1 MVRTL
6 AKHIGKYRT
15 ASILSVLSVLGEA
28 GMDILIP
35 FVMAKLID
43 QGISRGDLGA
53 VYRYGLMML
62 LCAVMALVFG
72 IAGGRFASRASSG
85 FASNLR
91 DAMYVS
97 IQNYSFS
104 NIDKYS
110 TAGLITRLTTDVT
123 NVQNAY
129 QMMIRMMMRSP
140 AMLILALCM
149 TISISPRLS
158 LIFLGAAAFL
168 GCALTF
174 ILKHATS
181 AFSRVFVKYD
191 DLNSS
196 VQENVTGIR
205 VVKSFVREDYEIGR
219 FNAAIEEIY
228 RLFVRAESF
237 IVCNFPVM
245 MLTVYTCIIAI
256 SWNGAHEIVAGR
268 LTTGE
273 LTSLFSYTMNILIS
287 LMFLSMAFVMIS
299 MSLASGRR
307 IAEVLNEIPSVRS
320 PKDPVMEVKDGSVD
334 FCNVSFSYG
343 KRRVPVD
350 WDNPEAVKRYHEKQ
364 KLKEAVR
371 QGKMTV
377 QEAEKLDPDIRGTG
391 WEKKYVLRDIDLHIR
406 SGETIGILGGT
417 GSSKTSLVS
426 LIPRLYDTSEGEVK
440 VGGRNVREY
449 DLTVLRDAV
458 GMVLQKNTL
467 FSGTI
472 YENLRWGNE
481 NAADEECRE
490 ACVLACADD
499 FISSFPAGYNTR
511 IEQGGINVS
520 GGQRQRLCIARA
532 LLKKPKILILDD
544 STSAVDTATDA
555 SIRKAFREKIPDTTK
570 FIISQRI
577 SGVKDAD
584 RILVLDEG
592 TISGFGT
599 HEELLKT
606 NEIYRSVAEA
616 QAESGGDFDH
626 APGKEA

>member
-511 IEQGGINVS
+511 IEQGGTNVS

-555 SIRKAFREKIPDTTK
+555 SIREAFREKIPDTTK

>member
-511 IEQGGINVS
+511 IEQGGTNVS

-592 TISGFGT
+592 MISGFGT

>member
-256 SWNGAHEIVAGR
+256 S
-268 LTTGE
+268 
-273 LTSLFSYTMNILIS
+273 
-287 LMFLSMAFVMIS
+287 
-299 MSLASGRR
+299 
-307 IAEVLNEIPSVRS
+307 
-320 PKDPVMEVKDGSVD
+320 
-334 FCNVSFSYG
+334 
-343 KRRVPVD
+343 
-350 WDNPEAVKRYHEKQ
+350 
-364 KLKEAVR
+364 
-371 QGKMTV
+371 
-377 QEAEKLDPDIRGTG
+377 
-391 WEKKYVLRDIDLHIR
+391 
-406 SGETIGILGGT
+406 
-417 GSSKTSLVS
+417 
-426 LIPRLYDTSEGEVK
+426 
-440 VGGRNVREY
+440 
-449 DLTVLRDAV
+449 
-458 GMVLQKNTL
+458 
-467 FSGTI
+467 
-472 YENLRWGNE
+472 
-481 NAADEECRE
+481 
-490 ACVLACADD
+490 
-499 FISSFPAGYNTR
+499 
-511 IEQGGINVS
+511 
-520 GGQRQRLCIARA
+520 
-532 LLKKPKILILDD
+532 
-544 STSAVDTATDA
+544 
-555 SIRKAFREKIPDTTK
+555 
-570 FIISQRI
+570 
-577 SGVKDAD
+577 
-584 RILVLDEG
+584 
-592 TISGFGT
+592 
-599 HEELLKT
+599 
-606 NEIYRSVAEA
+606 
-616 QAESGGDFDH
+616 
-626 APGKEA
+626 

>member
-15 ASILSVLSVLGEA
+15 ASVLSILSVLGEA

-53 VYRYGLMML
+53 VYRYGFMMF

-72 IAGGRFASRASSG
+72 IAGGKFASRASSG

-174 ILKHATS
+174 ILTHATS

-219 FNAAIEEIY
+219 FNEAIEEIY

-391 WEKKYVLRDIDLHIR
+391 WEKKYVLRDIDLHIK

-481 NAADEECRE
+481 NATDEECRE
-490 ACVLACADD
+490 ACILACADD
-499 FISSFPAGYNTR
+499 FIRNFPAGYNTR
-511 IEQGGINVS
+511 IEQGGTNVS

-555 SIRKAFREKIPDTTK
+555 AIREAFREKIPDTTK

-592 TISGFGT
+592 TVSGFGT

>member
-15 ASILSVLSVLGEA
+15 ASVLSILSVLGEA

-43 QGISRGDLGA
+43 QGISMGDLNA
-53 VYRYGLMML
+53 VYRYGLLML
-62 LCAVMALVFG
+62 LCAVMALFFG
-72 IAGGRFASRASSG
+72 VAGGRFASRASSG

-174 ILKHATS
+174 ILTHATS

-205 VVKSFVREDYEIGR
+205 VVKSFVREDYEISR
-219 FNAAIEEIY
+219 FNEAIEEIY

-320 PKDPVMEVKDGSVD
+320 PQDPVMEVKDGSVD

-391 WEKKYVLRDIDLHIR
+391 WEKKYVLRDIDLHIK

-481 NAADEECRE
+481 NATDEECRE
-490 ACVLACADD
+490 ACILACADD
-499 FISSFPAGYNTR
+499 FIRSFPAGYNTR
-511 IEQGGINVS
+511 IEQGGTNVS

-555 SIRKAFREKIPDTTK
+555 AIREAFREKIPDTTK

>member
-1 MVRTL
+1 M
-6 AKHIGKYRT
+6 
-15 ASILSVLSVLGEA
+15 LSVLGEA

-35 FVMAKLID
+35 YVMAKLID
-43 QGISRGDLGA
+43 QGIARGDLQA
-53 VYRYGLMML
+53 VYRYGLLML
-62 LCAVMALVFG
+62 LCALMALLFG
-72 IAGGRFASRASSG
+72 VAGGRFASRASSG
-85 FASNLR
+85 FAHNLR

-149 TISISPRLS
+149 TISISPKLS
-158 LIFLGAAAFL
+158 LIFLAAAGFL
-168 GCALTF
+168 GCALTL
-174 ILKHATS
+174 ILMNATK

-191 DLNSS
+191 DLNAS

-205 VVKSFVREDYEIGR
+205 VVKSFVREDYEIGK
-219 FNAAIEEIY
+219 FNEAIEEIY
-228 RLFVRAESF
+228 RLFVKAEGF
-237 IVCNFPVM
+237 IVCNLPVM

-307 IAEVLNEIPSVRS
+307 IAEVLNEIPSVRN
-320 PKDPVMEVKDGSVD
+320 PKDPVTEVKDGSVD

-343 KRRVPVD
+343 KRRTPVD

-377 QEAEKLDPDIRGTG
+377 QEAERLDPDIRGTG
-391 WEKKYVLRDIDLHIR
+391 WEKKYVLRDIDLHIK
-406 SGETIGILGGT
+406 SGETIGIIGGT

-449 DLTVLRDAV
+449 DLTALRDAV

-467 FSGTI
+467 FSGSI

-481 NAADEECRE
+481 NATEEECRE
-490 ACVLACADD
+490 ACVQACADD
-499 FISSFPAGYNTR
+499 FIRSFPEGYNTH
-511 IEQGGINVS
+511 IEQGGANVS

-592 TISGFGT
+592 AISGFGT
-599 HEELLKT
+599 HEELLKS

-616 QAESGGDFDH
+616 QAEGSGDFDQT
-626 APGKEA
+626 PGKEA

>member
-15 ASILSVLSVLGEA
+15 ASVLSILSVLGEA

-43 QGISRGDLGA
+43 QGISMGDLNA
-53 VYRYGLMML
+53 VYRYGLLML
-62 LCAVMALVFG
+62 LCAVMALFFG
-72 IAGGRFASRASSG
+72 VAGGRFASRASSG

-174 ILKHATS
+174 ILTHATS

-205 VVKSFVREDYEIGR
+205 VVKSFVREDYEISR
-219 FNAAIEEIY
+219 FNEAIEEIY

-320 PKDPVMEVKDGSVD
+320 PKDPVMKVKDGSVD

-391 WEKKYVLRDIDLHIR
+391 WEKKYVLRDIDLHIK

-481 NAADEECRE
+481 NATDEECRE
-490 ACVLACADD
+490 ACILACADD
-499 FISSFPAGYNTR
+499 FIRSFPAGYNTR
-511 IEQGGINVS
+511 IEQGGTNVS

-555 SIRKAFREKIPDTTK
+555 AIREAFREKIPDTTK

-592 TISGFGT
+592 TVSGFGT

>member
-43 QGISRGDLGA
+43 QGISMGDLNA

-511 IEQGGINVS
+511 IEQGGTNVS

>member
-1 MVRTL
+1 MIRTL
-6 AKHIGKYRT
+6 SKHIGRYRT
-15 ASILSVLSVLGEA
+15 ASVLSILSVLGEA
-28 GMDILIP
+28 GMDILLP

-43 QGISRGDLGA
+43 EGIARGDLGA
-53 VYRYGLMML
+53 VYRYGALML
-62 LCAVMALVFG
+62 LCAVMALFFG

-104 NIDKYS
+104 NIDKFS

-149 TISISPRLS
+149 TISISPKLS
-158 LIFLGAAAFL
+158 LIFLGAALFL

-174 ILKHATS
+174 ILTHATK

-205 VVKSFVREDYEIGR
+205 VVKSFVREDYEIRR
-219 FNAAIEEIY
+219 FNEAIDEIY
-228 RLFVRAESF
+228 RLFVRAEGF

-256 SWNGAHEIVAGR
+256 SWNGAHEIVAGN

-299 MSLASGRR
+299 MSTASGRR

-320 PKDPVMEVKDGSVD
+320 PENPVNEVPDGSVD
-334 FCNVSFSYG
+334 FCGVSFSYG

-350 WDNPEAVKRYHEKQ
+350 WDNPEEVRRYHEKQ

-377 QEAEKLDPDIRGTG
+377 QEAEKLDPDIRGTD
-391 WEKKYVLRDIDLHIR
+391 WQKKYVLKDIDLHIK
-406 SGETIGILGGT
+406 SGETIGIIGGT

-426 LIPRLYDTSEGEVK
+426 LIPRLYDATDGEVK
-440 VGGRNVREY
+440 VGGRNVKEY
-449 DLTVLRDAV
+449 GLTALRDAV

-481 NAADEECRE
+481 HATEEECRE
-490 ACVLACADD
+490 ACVLACADE
-499 FISSFPAGYNTR
+499 FIRNFPEGYNTF
-511 IEQGGINVS
+511 IEQGGTNVS

-555 SIRKAFREKIPDTTK
+555 SIRRAFREKIPDTTK

-584 RILVLDEG
+584 RILVMDEG
-592 TISGFGT
+592 TISGIGT
-599 HEELLKT
+599 HEELLRT
-606 NEIYRSVAEA
+606 NEIYRAVAEV
-616 QAESGGDFDH
+616 QAEGGGDFDH
-626 APGKEA
+626 APGKES